1 MSTLLEIES
10 LTEKDN
16 RIDFKVFI
24 VEENAEIYAKELEE
38 ELECSE
44 NPDLIH
50 EIDENFN
57 LENLE
62 IFKKDKIVFIINSFK
77 EKWQENTVR
86 EIIKRAKKNKSKIL
100 LIALNDPPLEFKSEI
115 YTFKAQD
122 EKQLLLIPKIL
133 IGSVYFP
140 SLVCNSPEDIYEL
153 LIKDYGEINYYL
165 YENKVNNIE
174 EYEEF
179 IQNSLPN
186 NIFSM
191 LIYIEMHPINQVM
204 IADKMVFIAKNLVN
218 PEHIVFDIWID
229 ERLKEEK
236 IKIHFVVFK

>member
-1 MSTLLEIES
+1 MPAILEIEPK
-10 LTEKDN
+10 TEQGN
-16 RIDFKVFI
+16 WIDFKVFI
-24 VEENAEIYAKELEE
+24 VEKNAKKYTNGLEKAIYKPENL
-38 ELECSE
+38 
-44 NPDLIH
+44 DLIH
-50 EIDENFN
+50 EIDENFKFED
-57 LENLE
+57 LKIYE
-62 IFKKDKIVFIINSFK
+62 KDKIILIISSFK

-86 EIIKRAKKNKSKIL
+86 EIIKRAKENKSKIL

-140 SLVCNSPEDIYEL
+140 SLVCNSPEDIHEL

-165 YENKVNNIE
+165 YENKVNNID

-179 IQNSLPN
+179 IQNRLPK

-191 LIYIEMHPINQVM
+191 LIYVEMHPINQVM